1 MAQREG
7 GVNRQSSTSSTSNN
21 PWGVSLNR
29 LSFKA
34 QPTTVKNASSKNPY
48 NYISSPKTKDKK
60 PNANTTKQ
68 KTKPKAKTSKPKTKA
83 KTQNSSAKQRKT
95 KSKSKGKG
103 SRNSLKMSHDDDMPP
118 LPAEVNDSKTD
129 DKPDKQT
136 PIERAKKRKMRRQ
149 LSLAKMQ
156 MSVLKARLGL
166 EQMKSPRTIHEDVLD
181 NAYEDIPDT
190 ANGHTNDNDSIDQ
203 DHSRSAS
210 VTTENLFAT
219 IESMGTFETDIR
231 NAIQKVDDLMHQV
244 NDKKAMEDTASLK
257 QENDKLKQELAEI
270 TKKLKTLES
279 QNSELKSKLD
289 GKKAVNLP
297 KKVVAAQMK
306 ADPLEKY
313 SKMKD
318 LGMPID
324 KIVAKMEKAQ
334 VDAAQIEAWKKK
346 QSSGQADQ
354 VLASKV
360 NAKEQLYCKYD
371 KMKKMGMPN
380 ASIRG
385 RMRMDGFKEE
395 EMDRYLNGGA
405 AAAPA
410 NEEDEFK
417 KKMAK
422 YDRMKKMGMP
432 QHVIENKMRLDGI
445 SQEEQNKYFNPP
457 KEGDKAAEKKVEN
470 VAKYERMKK
479 MGMPMHAIV
488 NKMRLDGLSADTI
501 DAFEHPNKQK
511 EAKGVDP
518 RLAKY
523 ERMKKMGM
531 PMHAIVNK
539 MRLDGIEQSVV
550 YKFEHAEEE
559 SEESED
565 EDDPNVANKINLNI
579 PALKKYN
586 RMKKMGMPMDAIVN
600 KMKLDGIDA
609 NIVNA
614 FEHPEEVGKKKS
626 KKKGGF
632 GGLFHK
638 RKASIPAKEKIKP
651 SVDMK
656 RFHWQTVDYK
666 LARNSIWKT
675 MDEKNVTETMD
686 TSEFESLFRIPK
698 KENKI
703 KQLLKKDKNS
713 EKKKDEEIK
722 FVSAK
727 RQYNVELLL
736 KRLKFDG
743 VKLCSDIISMNEDAL
758 SLDTLIKLS
767 DMVPTD
773 EEQMQAIGMSNKHD
787 KKRVAKY
794 GIVERFFYDL
804 SSVWSI
810 RERIKLW
817 IFKKE
822 FAEICQHQEDKIQ
835 LLNKGLSDIQGSEG
849 LYEAFKIILAFGN
862 YMNGGR
868 RNGQAYGFSLETLRM
883 LSGTKGTDGRTT
895 LLMYIYK
902 YTKAENV
909 CNEMMKELENVC
921 AAVKID
927 IDALDKKIR
936 EVENELNQLPKRLGE
951 FKKHNA
957 KVKGDV
963 YVAQMSEWLKTA
975 QSMMHEL
982 KQSGEEMRKRATAL
996 AQTYAYELGGEDG
1009 KAINE
1014 FLSIFD
1020 AFIKDWN
1027 KAKIKYTKQEE
1038 KRKKDERRAKKKEEA
1053 QAKLQAKLSKRKVKR
1068 KDLEVKGIF
1077 KDDAKVKQQE
1087 VINAK
1092 LKKTLKAH
1100 VRKQTVMKQM
1110 FGDVLNQSD
1119 EEEEEEEEEEAT
1131 DNTYQQYANAKT
1143 QSFNPDIAANDEP
1156 QIEANDEP
1164 KLSAKDKK
1172 KSDKKLKFAFRG
1184 KKKAHSKKD
1193 VEKQHPKGPLY
1204 KKQQHAVPAASQFGN
1219 VWELNFSPMSR
1230 SAYSQSKATKKKK
1243 TKYKSGHVRR
1253 ETRLKKAFESMSEF
1267 DPNAAPDQ
1275 EDKPKTK
1282 ASKMVSVTSPKSRG
1296 NQIYSKYK
1304 RKDKKKAKANTM
1316 QMEF

>member
-470 VAKYERMKK
+470 V
-479 MGMPMHAIV
+479 
-488 NKMRLDGLSADTI
+488 
-501 DAFEHPNKQK
+501 
-511 EAKGVDP
+511 
-518 RLAKY
+518 AKY

-1275 EDKPKTK
+1275 EDKPKQTKAK